1 MAIQRRV
8 ASTSEGEDK
17 GELGVGSQEGCRGK
31 GQRSELMVTPDA
43 SQPAKQARSLPSGL
57 YNLRQLQLSLLVM
70 PLILKEERG
79 NFRRKSYRFRQEKEI
94 EDEERFVLWEDNEA
108 IRRWNPD
115 YGQFL
120 RRLKVPAAKRRSVHV
135 AVAVADAGADA
146 GTGVTGRMLLCADE
160 EGQRPT
166 KMKIFNESLTSRV
179 LLINDR
185 FPELVSMN
193 KTLQMDAEAILTIPD
208 DVY

>member
-1 MAIQRRV
+1 
-8 ASTSEGEDK
+8 
-17 GELGVGSQEGCRGK
+17 
-31 GQRSELMVTPDA
+31 MVTPDA

-135 AVAVADAGADA
+135 AVADAGAGA
-146 GTGVTGRMLLCADE
+146 GAGVAGRMLLCADE

-166 KMKIFNESLTSRV
+166 KWLSLFSFISLQRQSTLLKGKFNYGNSEKRW
-179 LLINDR
+179 
-185 FPELVSMN
+185 
-193 KTLQMDAEAILTIPD
+193 TLQRDTN
-208 DVY
+208 DVHSLLLQYCLPMPLLY